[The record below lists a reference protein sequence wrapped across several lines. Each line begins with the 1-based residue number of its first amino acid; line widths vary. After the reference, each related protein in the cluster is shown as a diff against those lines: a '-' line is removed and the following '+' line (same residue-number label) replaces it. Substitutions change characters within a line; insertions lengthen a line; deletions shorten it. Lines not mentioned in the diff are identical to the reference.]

1 MQAKTKNKIK
11 EKTSEQTN
19 PPVPWKLAASLQ
31 TEKHR

>member
-1 MQAKTKNKIK
+1 MQAKTTSKIK

-31 TEKHR
+31 TKKHR